1 MPRLRKP
8 SGAAIQRLAEVTAA
22 SQAKQA
28 AENEYL
34 RIIVAAA
41 AEGVR
46 KSQIAEAAGVSRQT
60 VDQIVNRY
68 GGRGDTGKPS
78 H

>member
-68 GGRGDTGKPS
+68 GGRGGDGKPS

>member
-8 SGAAIQRLAEVTAA
+8 SGAAIEQLAEISAA

-28 AENEYL
+28 AEKEYL

-41 AEGVR
+41 AQGVP
-46 KSQIAEAAGVSRQT
+46 KVQIAEAAGVSRQT
-60 VDQIVNRY
+60 IDQIVNRH
-68 GGRGDTGKPS
+68 GSHGTAGEPS
-78 H
+78 S

>member
-8 SGAAIQRLAEVTAA
+8 SGPAIERLAEVSNA
-22 SQAKQA
+22 SRAKLA
-28 AENEYL
+28 AEQEYL

-41 AEGVR
+41 AEGVP

-68 GGRGDTGKPS
+68 GGREGAGKTS